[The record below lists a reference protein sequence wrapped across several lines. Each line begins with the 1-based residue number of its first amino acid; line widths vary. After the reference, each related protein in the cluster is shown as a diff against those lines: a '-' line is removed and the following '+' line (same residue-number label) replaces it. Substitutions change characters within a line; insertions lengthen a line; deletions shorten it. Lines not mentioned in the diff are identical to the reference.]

1 MAQDGV
7 DSRPPDNVQT
17 NKGHGRVERRE
28 LWVVP
33 AGELRSYLD
42 KDFDWPAVQLVGQ
55 IRRYRRRL
63 FQPDWESVI
72 TTLWM
77 AGGTNLPDLTPSQ
90 IQYHLRA
97 HWAIENCVFYVRDA
111 TYAEDFLHG
120 RKIAFSLATLRN
132 AAINLIRRAGFRYIP
147 DARRILPA
155 TPGLDLM
162 WLFAKPPTLED

>member
-1 MAQDGV
+1 M
-7 DSRPPDNVQT
+7 
-17 NKGHGRVERRE
+17 ERRE

-33 AGELRSYLD
+33 AGEVRSYLD
-42 KDFDWPAVQLVGQ
+42 KDFDWPAVQFVGQ

-97 HWAIENCVFYVRDA
+97 H
-111 TYAEDFLHG
+111 
-120 RKIAFSLATLRN
+120 
-132 AAINLIRRAGFRYIP
+132 
-147 DARRILPA
+147 
-155 TPGLDLM
+155 
-162 WLFAKPPTLED
+162 